1 MKKFM
6 FIFFMTVLALT
17 VSACTGSGDVV
28 KIGVIGPLTGELS
41 IYGSAVENGAK
52 LAAKEINAAGG
63 LLGKDIEIIAYDTEG
78 DNEKAVNAY
87 NRLVDQDEVVA
98 IVGGTLSGSTLSFKD
113 LAVADGIPLLTP
125 TATNPDVT
133 LNAPNIFR
141 ACYTDSYQGTV
152 AALFAMDDLAAEKAA
167 AKKAIMRE
175 CGIHVVDSPAGIG
188 AMMADVLK

>member
-63 LLGKDIEIIAYDTEG
+63 LLGKDIEIKGE
-78 DNEKAVNAY
+78 
-87 NRLVDQDEVVA
+87 
-98 IVGGTLSGSTLSFKD
+98 
-113 LAVADGIPLLTP
+113 
-125 TATNPDVT
+125 
-133 LNAPNIFR
+133 FR
-141 ACYTDSYQGTV
+141 KKISYC
-152 AALFAMDDLAAEKAA
+152 
-167 AKKAIMRE
+167 KKI
-175 CGIHVVDSPAGIG
+175 
-188 AMMADVLK
+188 K